1 MIDEHE
7 ITKKAYEQKA
17 EIIDSANA
25 FSKDLIDGTKKYADE
40 ILAELE
46 ANLQDKLAV
55 IKENR
60 SELR

>member
-1 MIDEHE
+1 M
-7 ITKKAYEQKA
+7 KLV
-17 EIIDSANA
+17 
-25 FSKDLIDGTKKYADE
+25 DLYKIPNPDGCADGDKNTKKYADE

-46 ANLQDKLAV
+46 ANLQDKPAV